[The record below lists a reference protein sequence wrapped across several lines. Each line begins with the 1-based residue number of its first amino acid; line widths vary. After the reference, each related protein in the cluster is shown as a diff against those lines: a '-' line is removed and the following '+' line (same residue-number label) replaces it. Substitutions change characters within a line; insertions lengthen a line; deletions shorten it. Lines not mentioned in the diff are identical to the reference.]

1 MPANFPEV
9 RSMDPLF
16 LRDVQEKSD
25 GPRAK
30 MIEMMRGMGATVPQI
45 LYLFAYKSKATDHLS
60 RFTQE
65 VMRGPSPLS
74 PGMRELIAAFT
85 SARNHCPF

>member
-1 MPANFPEV
+1 ME
-9 RSMDPLF
+9 PLF
-16 LRDVQEKSD
+16 LRDVQEKLT

-30 MIEMMRGMGATVPQI
+30 MIEMIRGAGANVPQI
-45 LYLFAYKSKATDHLS
+45 LYLFAFKSKASDHLS

-85 SARNHCPF
+85 SALNHCPF

>member
-1 MPANFPEV
+1 ME
-9 RSMDPLF
+9 PLF
-16 LRDVQEKSD
+16 LRDVQEKLS
-25 GPRAK
+25 GPRAQ
-30 MIEMMRGMGATVPQI
+30 MIEMMRAAGANVPQI
-45 LYLFAYKSKATDHLS
+45 LYLFAFKSKATDHLS

-85 SARNHCPF
+85 SAQNHCPF

>member
-1 MPANFPEV
+1 
-9 RSMDPLF
+9 MDPLF
-16 LRDVQEKSD
+16 LREVQEKRD

-30 MIEMMRGMGATVPQI
+30 MLEMMNKVGATVPQI
-45 LYLFAYKSKATDHLS
+45 FFLFEYKSKATEHLS

>member
-1 MPANFPEV
+1 ME
-9 RSMDPLF
+9 PLF
-16 LRDVQEKSD
+16 LRDVQEKLS

-30 MIEMMRGMGATVPQI
+30 MIETMRSMGANVPQI
-45 LYLFAYKSKATDHLS
+45 LYLFAFKSKASDHLS